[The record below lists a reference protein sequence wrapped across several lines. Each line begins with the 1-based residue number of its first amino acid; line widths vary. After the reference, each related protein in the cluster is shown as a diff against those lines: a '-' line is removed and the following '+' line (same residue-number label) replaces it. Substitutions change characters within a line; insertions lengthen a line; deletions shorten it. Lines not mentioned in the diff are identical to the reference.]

1 MLHVKDANLRQW
13 YVLSSKSG
21 IKALEDKFSALSASR
36 LEQGGEPIEYF
47 LPTCVARSCYYG
59 KPVMKRRKL
68 ISNYVFVRDSLRNI
82 LEMNQA
88 IDSLWMLPHPDK
100 TPVVKRYMTISD
112 RDMEVFKSVAH
123 AYANELPCYPIG
135 AVDLEEGDRV
145 EIVGG
150 DFDGM
155 EGTLQCRQGRNGG
168 KVLISI
174 GDLFLIST
182 PEIRPQYIRIL
193 QFGKGNRHPYRLFEA
208 HLPRAIQALQHMQ
221 GTGITSDDIAAMTVF
236 TGRFE
241 ALQTTTVNIA
251 SQHATL
257 MLMSYAALQ
266 DQQNVALWQE
276 RCNQLLPTIKS
287 DTQRAWQLAFMF
299 LATGDY
305 ALRSQAQ
312 SLTATWILAPR
323 ERKRA
328 LIISTLNM
336 SIDNQ

>member
-1 MLHVKDANLRQW
+1 M
-13 YVLSSKSG
+13 
-21 IKALEDKFSALSASR
+21 FSALSASR

-47 LPTCVARSCYYG
+47 LPTCIVQSNYYG
-59 KPVMKRRKL
+59 KPVMRRRKL
-68 ISNYVFVRDSLRNI
+68 MSNYVFVRDSLKNI

-100 TPVVKRYMTISD
+100 TPAVKRYMTISD

-123 AYANELPCYPIG
+123 VYANELPYYPIG
-135 AVDLEEGDRV
+135 TVDLEEGDRV

-168 KVLISI
+168 KVFISI

-182 PEIRPQYIRIL
+182 PDIRPQNIRIL
-193 QFGKGNRHPYRLFEA
+193 QFGKGNRHPYRQFEA
-208 HLPRAIQALQHMQ
+208 HLPRAIQALRHSREA
-221 GTGITSDDIAAMTVF
+221 GLTADDIAAMTVF

-266 DQQNVALWQE
+266 DQQKATLWRD
-276 RCNQLLPTIKS
+276 RCNQLLLTIKS
-287 DTQRAWQLAFMF
+287 DIQRAWQLAFMA
-299 LATGDY
+299 LATNDNE
-305 ALRSQAQ
+305 LHSRAQ
-312 SLTATWILAPR
+312 SLTATWTLTPR
-323 ERKRA
+323 DRKRA
-328 LIISTLNM
+328 LIISTLNKP
-336 SIDNQ
+336 IDNQ